1 MTTESRWLLI
11 LVSFAATFLGTRCFV
26 VNPRFVQRPRRILS
40 QGSSLTKLWATDGK
54 PTSIAIVGSGAVG
67 GYYGARLW
75 ESGCHV
81 NFYMRG
87 EHYEVSKANG
97 LNVTSVHGDIFIPP
111 EQLLAFNSTKDIG
124 TVDWVIVAI
133 KSTALELIPQLIA
146 PLLNPGHTRVLAIM
160 NGLIEDDLI
169 YHLKKHYGEFK
180 KEEEDEGHMIEC
192 CGALYGGMALVCCNR
207 LGPGRIDHTYAGL
220 LSSGVAAHSTH
231 QSMEQHREAFE
242 DLWEPVKIDT
252 VFEPSLLGGRWRKNC
267 WNLPFNGISV
277 AMAGITVDKIMTD
290 PGLRQLAH
298 HVMDET
304 IAAANADLKKHGFNE
319 SFFLGDA
326 DKKKMF
332 DLSDGMGA
340 YRTSTMI
347 DFVERR
353 PMEVKYLFRKPVEKA
368 QSLGVP
374 VPHLETLVLQI
385 EALQKF
391 HNLY

>member
-1 MTTESRWLLI
+1 MITETRWLLV
-11 LVSFAATFLGTRCFV
+11 LVSLAATFLGTRSFV
-26 VNPRFVQRPRRILS
+26 VNPRFVHSPRRILV
-40 QGSSLTKLWATDGK
+40 QRSLTRLLAIRK
-54 PTSIAIVGSGAVG
+54 PSIAIVGSGAVG

-75 ESGCHV
+75 ESGYEV

-87 EHYEVSKANG
+87 DHYDISKANG

-111 EQLLAFNSTKDIG
+111 EKLQAFNSTKDIG

-133 KSTALELIPQLIA
+133 KSTALELIPELIA

-169 YHLKKHYGEFK
+169 HLLKKHYGESN
-180 KEEEDEGHMIEC
+180 EDEGRIEC

-207 LGPGRIDHTYAGL
+207 LGPGRIDHSYAGL
-220 LSSGVAAHSTH
+220 LSSGVAAHSPN
-231 QSMEQHREAFE
+231 QPMEQNRKAFE
-242 DLWEPVKIDT
+242 DLWGPVQIDT

-304 IAAANADLKKHGFNE
+304 IAAANADLKKHGFDE
-319 SFFLGDA
+319 SFYLGEA